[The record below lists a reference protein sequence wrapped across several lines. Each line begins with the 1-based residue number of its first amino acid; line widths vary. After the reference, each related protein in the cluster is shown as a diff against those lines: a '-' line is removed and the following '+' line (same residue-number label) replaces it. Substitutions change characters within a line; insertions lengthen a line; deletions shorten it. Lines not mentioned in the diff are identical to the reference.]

1 LQFFHTKKQ
10 CKLYFKS
17 PIAPNMLLSLSL
29 DKKFKNNRIYYIEG
43 PLTFT
48 MFTAK
53 KYHKTKYLK
62 TNKKEKKPFFF

>member
-53 KYHKTKYLK
+53 KIPQ
-62 TNKKEKKPFFF
+62 NKIFKNKQKRKKPFFF